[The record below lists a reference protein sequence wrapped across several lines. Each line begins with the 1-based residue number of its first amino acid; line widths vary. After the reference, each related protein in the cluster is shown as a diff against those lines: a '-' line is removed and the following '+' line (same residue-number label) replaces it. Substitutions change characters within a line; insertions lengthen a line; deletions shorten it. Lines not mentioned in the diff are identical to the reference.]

1 MTQDYEWENSL
12 NIDPSLD
19 LSYSDI
25 PVSLNDA
32 DVDESPATSKLKRL
46 RSATSTSSIN
56 SALSDV
62 RSRKRGTSAH
72 ENAANTTADGM
83 HSLATSMTA
92 PQETRFDQCME
103 ILKEMESNDEITM
116 KDLFRISRFL
126 LPKSGKSAMDYA
138 ALFFGLPAH
147 FRVNWLKEK
156 NLLDTDS
163 ECHSVGES

>member
-1 MTQDYEWENSL
+1 MTRRDDIEKSRSSVR
-12 NIDPSLD
+12 PMS
-19 LSYSDI
+19 SYGRTI
-25 PVSLNDA
+25 AN
-32 DVDESPATSKLKRL
+32 PA
-46 RSATSTSSIN
+46 SSIN

-126 LPKSGKSAMDYA
+126 LPKSGAMDYA
-138 ALFFGLPAH
+138 ALFFGLPAQ
-147 FRVNWLKEK
+147 FRVNWLKEE
-156 NLLDTDS
+156 NLLDTDL
-163 ECHSVGES
+163 ECHRVGES

>member
-83 HSLATSMTA
+83 HS
-92 PQETRFDQCME
+92 TRFDQCME

-126 LPKSGKSAMDYA
+126 LPKSGAMDYA
-138 ALFFGLPAH
+138 ALFFGLPAQ
-147 FRVNWLKEK
+147 FRVNWLKEE
-156 NLLDTDS
+156 NLLDTDL
-163 ECHSVGES
+163 ECHRVGES